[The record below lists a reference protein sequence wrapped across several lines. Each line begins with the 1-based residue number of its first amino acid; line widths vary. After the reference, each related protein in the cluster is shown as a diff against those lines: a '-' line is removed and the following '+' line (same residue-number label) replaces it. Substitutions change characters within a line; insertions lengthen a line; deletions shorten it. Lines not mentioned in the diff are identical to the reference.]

1 MSCKNLV
8 CATLLCICAVLLP
21 GLSLDYDIKSLGL
34 KIADL
39 SLSCSIADGYIEAL
53 AVSEVSSAFFPSL
66 ENQYRSEFDANFL
79 PRKYERKI
87 KQTKLSDQVEVS
99 YFHFAHYAKVA
110 QQNGK
115 RSSSYAIADST
126 RDIFSL
132 LAMLIGGKA
141 EPGAYSVDG
150 NGQLWTA
157 QLSKEGR
164 ERIRTNLGRFS
175 CTKYVLRFK
184 PQSPAKMPYIDM
196 VTHNLLKEDSKLT
209 LWISEDLIPLK
220 AVVNRGLIS
229 MSWEIREYQN

>member
-1 MSCKNLV
+1 MSCKNLA
-8 CATLLCICAVLLP
+8 CAILFCICAVLLP
-21 GLSLDYDIKSLGL
+21 GLSLEYDIRSLGL

-39 SLSCSIADGYIEAL
+39 SLTCSIADGYIEAS
-53 AVSEVSSAFFPSL
+53 AVSEEGSAFFPSL
-66 ENQYRSEFDANFL
+66 DNQYRSEFDENFL
-79 PRKYERKI
+79 PRKYLRKI

-99 YFHFAHYAKVA
+99 YFHFAHYAKVN

-115 RSSSYAIADST
+115 RSFSYAIADST

-132 LAMLIGGKA
+132 LAMLIGGRA
-141 EPGAYSVDG
+141 EPGEYSVDG

-157 QLSKEGR
+157 YLSKEGR

-175 CTKYVLRFK
+175 CTKYALRFK
-184 PQSPAKMPYIDM
+184 PQSPDKMPYVDM
-196 VTHNLLKEDSKLT
+196 VTHNLLKEDCKLT

-229 MSWEIREYQN
+229 MSWEIRDYQN